1 MLGKTEL
8 LEAIASTNRGLL
20 ATNRD
25 RQAIQSLA
33 AKLEDYTPYPNPL
46 DPEAPL
52 QGIWRLLYTT
62 SDELLGIDKIP
73 LYKLGQIYQCV
84 YPSESRIY
92 NIAETIGLPQLNGL
106 VSVGAKFEA
115 VSNKRVDVAFERG
128 VFGLQSLLG
137 YQNPKSFIQK
147 LQTQDKFPFWQGI
160 DFRINSDRQSGW
172 LEVTYLDDDLRI
184 GRGNQGS
191 LFVLRKVREGS

>member
-20 ATNRD
+20 ASNTD
-25 RQAIQSLA
+25 RQMIQSLA
-33 AKLEDYTPYPNPL
+33 ARLEDYNPHPQPFAATAQL
-46 DPEAPL
+46 N
-52 QGIWRLLYTT
+52 GIWRLLYTT
-62 SDELLGIDKIP
+62 SDELLGIDRIP

-84 YPSESRIY
+84 YLDETRIY
-92 NIAETIGLPQLNGL
+92 NIAEVIGLPQLNGL
-106 VSVGAKFEA
+106 VTVAARFKA
-115 VSNKRVDVAFERG
+115 VSDKRVDVAFERG
-128 VFGLQSLLG
+128 VFGLQTLLG
-137 YQNPKSFIQK
+137 YHHPKSFIPK
-147 LQTQDKFPFWQGI
+147 LQSQDKFAFWQGI

-191 LFVLRKVREGS
+191 LFVLRKVP